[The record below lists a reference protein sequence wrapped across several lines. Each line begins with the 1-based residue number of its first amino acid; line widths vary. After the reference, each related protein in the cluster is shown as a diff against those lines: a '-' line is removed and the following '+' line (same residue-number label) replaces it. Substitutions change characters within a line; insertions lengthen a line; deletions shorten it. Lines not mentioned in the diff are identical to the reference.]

1 MSNNYFNDH
10 GIKIKI
16 IALLF
21 VGIFGAIVIDTSAK
35 IIAENKVEIVNP
47 PDDSS

>member
-16 IALLF
+16 IALFF

-35 IIAENKVEIVNP
+35 IVAEIWV
-47 PDDSS
+47 SSQTD